1 MSGHAAVARWPLA
14 DTKDGNWMRQIGRQ
28 GLYVGRD
35 GVPKDQLATGR
46 PYHETEGNYDPAEL
60 PQPTADLDQL
70 RHDMAEFGYCLVKEA
85 LNPEQ
90 LRMFQKRLSDQAEG
104 ERRANV
110 VSSVSSNGV
119 ADGRVT
125 NQLVYSLVNKG
136 QCFLDMVEL
145 KEEAVAGGPM
155 IDQLCEEMLGPGY
168 ILNTLAAWIA
178 GKGGNPQALHCGQGM
193 VPKPWPPWPFEVNV
207 AFPLD
212 DFSAV
217 SSAARSRLHAA
228 I

>member
-1 MSGHAAVARWPLA
+1 
-14 DTKDGNWMRQIGRQ
+14 
-28 GLYVGRD
+28 
-35 GVPKDQLATGR
+35 
-46 PYHETEGNYDPAEL
+46 
-60 PQPTADLDQL
+60 
-70 RHDMAEFGYCLVKEA
+70 
-85 LNPEQ
+85 
-90 LRMFQKRLSDQAEG
+90 MFQKRLSDQAEG

-178 GKGGNPQALHCGQGM
+178 GKGGNPQALHCGQAM

-217 SSAARSRLHAA
+217 SSAARSRFHVAF
-228 I
+228 